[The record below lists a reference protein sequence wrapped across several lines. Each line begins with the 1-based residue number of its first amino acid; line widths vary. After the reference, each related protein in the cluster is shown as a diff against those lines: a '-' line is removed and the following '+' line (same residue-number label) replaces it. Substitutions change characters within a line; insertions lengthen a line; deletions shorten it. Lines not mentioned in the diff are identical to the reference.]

1 MVASR
6 LCQRALSVF
15 KPSNRQ
21 WAPVSSSR
29 CAPSRVTQRLAQPSR
44 FSLITQNLDA
54 FSSRPIARAKLLLDG
69 ILEESNRPDVIF
81 LQEVASDVHTAILAH
96 PKVREAFLVT
106 DAQDQT
112 SFEGVPFVNMTL
124 LSSKRFAFDLEPQKE
139 EGAAERGEKFGLGPV
154 SRLALPSKYGRCAL
168 SVDIIPPAAP
178 STPAA
183 AYRLVNVHLD
193 SLGDTL
199 PYRTEQLE
207 ILANLLR
214 EPGCAGGLIAGDF
227 NAISSDDHALLDRN
241 GLVDA
246 WVALHGEEGPD
257 GATWGVGVER
267 DDGLRA
273 GRLDKVAMLGVEAK
287 DMETTRPP
295 LIEVTKPAEDSD
307 YIPCSDHHGLRLGF
321 TV

>member
-1 MVASR
+1 MAASR
-6 LCQRALSVF
+6 ICQRALSAF
-15 KPSNRQ
+15 KPSNRL
-21 WAPVSSSR
+21 WVPVSSSR
-29 CAPSRVTQRLAQPSR
+29 WAPSQVTQWLSQPSR

-69 ILEESNRPDVIF
+69 IIEECPDVIF
-81 LQEVASDVHTAILAH
+81 LQEVTFDVHTAILAN

-106 DAQDQT
+106 DTQDQT
-112 SFEGVPFVNMTL
+112 SFEGVPFANVTL
-124 LSSKRFAFDLEPQKE
+124 LSSKRFAFDLESQV
-139 EGAAERGEKFGLGPV
+139 ERGDKFMLGSV
-154 SRLALPSKYGRCAL
+154 SRVELPSKYGRCAL
-168 SVDIIPPAAP
+168 SVDIIPPSIP
-178 STPAA
+178 SNPAA

-193 SLGDTL
+193 SLGHTL
-199 PYRTEQLE
+199 PYRTKQLE

-227 NAISSDDHALLDRN
+227 NAISSDDHALLNKN

-257 GATWGVGVER
+257 GATWGVEVKRE
-267 DDGLRA
+267 DGLGA

-287 DMETTRPP
+287 GMEITRPP
-295 LIEVTKPAEDSD
+295 LIEVTKPAAHSD
-307 YIPCSDHHGLRLGF
+307 YMPCSDHYGLRLCF